1 MSHLIISYRRSE
13 IQTGGDHIFMK
24 IKKMGMVG
32 IITLIMLTLF
42 FFASQD
48 VQESV
53 PKVNFFSEQFLG
65 IIDSLQKE
73 LTAYKD
79 RERIFLKQIYYEEYI
94 VTAYLPIDSAEG
106 RYSGLTASR
115 AVAKP
120 YFTVA
125 VDPTVVPI
133 NSWIWI
139 EGLGWWKAQDTG
151 DAIRGQKIDLCLSIR
166 EVTKELGRRKMRI
179 KILK

>member
-1 MSHLIISYRRSE
+1 MR
-13 IQTGGDHIFMK
+13 

-32 IITLIMLTLF
+32 IITLMILILSF
-42 FFASQD
+42 FTSQN
-48 VQESV
+48 VQKSAPV
-53 PKVNFFSEQFLG
+53 VNFLNDQLLEV
-65 IIDSLQKE
+65 INSLQKE
-73 LTAYKD
+73 LTVYKD
-79 RERIFLKQIYYEEYI
+79 RERMFLKHINYEEYI

-166 EVTKELGRRKMRI
+166 EETKKLGRRKMRI

>member
-1 MSHLIISYRRSE
+1 
-13 IQTGGDHIFMK
+13 
-24 IKKMGMVG
+24 
-32 IITLIMLTLF
+32 MLTLF

-65 IIDSLQKE
+65 IIDSLQNE
-73 LTAYKD
+73 LTGYKD
-79 RERIFLKQIYYEEYI
+79 RELILLRNINHEEYV
-94 VTAYLPIDSAEG
+94 VTAYLSIDSAEG
-106 RYSGLTASR
+106 RSSGLTATG
-115 AVAKP
+115 ATAKA

-125 VDPTVVPI
+125 VDPNVIPF

-139 EGLGWWKAQDTG
+139 DGLGWRKAQDTG
-151 DAIRGQKIDLCLSIR
+151 NAIIGKKIDLCSPTR
-166 EVTKELGRRKMRI
+166 EEAKEFGVRKKKV